1 MTVDEHGGVRS
12 GPAGAWWAELTE
24 RPTHRLGDVRVSVEL
39 PAGRAVAW
47 NLALLAVE
55 AGLAVWAHS
64 QGVSWAS
71 LAVGVGVV
79 LAAGVV
85 LVAWFVT
92 VYTPRARRR
101 ERARLH
107 AAHEQA
113 RSRTDRAPVAAPA
126 PAVERQPAALHH
138 AHARYGQA
146 EGEA

>member
-64 QGVSWAS
+64 QGVSWGS
-71 LAVGVGVV
+71 LALGVGVV

-113 RSRTDRAPVAAPA
+113 RSRTDRTPVAAPA
-126 PAVERQPAALHH
+126 PRRRASAGRAAP
-138 AHARYGQA
+138 RRRRVRPA